1 VLHFRRPSVLGRRPL
16 RVLHRGRLFLRP
28 TRPAFLSDAS
38 RAQDRFHFRR
48 RHRQQ
53 IRAEQARQMTSTTSS
68 EIPSHL
74 SAADKRALNAALT
87 ALLRG
92 PDKVRAEQIR
102 DKIKED
108 GWFPAAASA
117 AHICQRQSLGLR
129 PWESPPCSCPRPNN
143 SPQGR
148 L

>member
-1 VLHFRRPSVLGRRPL
+1 
-16 RVLHRGRLFLRP
+16 
-28 TRPAFLSDAS
+28 
-38 RAQDRFHFRR
+38 
-48 RHRQQ
+48 
-53 IRAEQARQMTSTTSS
+53 MTSTTSS

-148 L
+148 LLAKMLSFGLSRFDLDPARVLHMSKAS